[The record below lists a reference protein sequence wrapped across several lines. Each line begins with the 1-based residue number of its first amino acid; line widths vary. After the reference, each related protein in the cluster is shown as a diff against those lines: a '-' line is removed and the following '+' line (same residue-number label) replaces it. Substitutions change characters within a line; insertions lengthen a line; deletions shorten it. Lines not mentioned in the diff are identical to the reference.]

1 MVVKYSIE
9 TLVLVA
15 VWKQPFVFQGY
26 FKILD
31 KNTQQGQVLFFRC
44 EYNEPYL
51 IKTIEDEFSPDGY
64 HFTELYNE
72 ANTIQ
77 LRTLETQSVEAIYV
91 LKYALHT
98 TLSLMIKNQKQHF
111 LSIDEVAM
119 NVIIEKLRPTF
130 SQNSLGTH
138 ESDIGFAVSMD
149 FNPSE
154 STGQNALIALLGKN
168 FHHSALH

>member
-1 MVVKYSIE
+1 MTMHIIE

-26 FKILD
+26 FEILD

-44 EYNEPYL
+44 EYASSYP
-51 IKTIEDEFSPDGY
+51 IKTIENEFLPDGY

-77 LRTLETQSVEAIYV
+77 LHTLETQSAEAIYI

-98 TLSLMIKNQKQHF
+98 TLSLMLKNQKQHF

-119 NVIIEKLRPTF
+119 NVIIEKLRPMF
-130 SQNSLGTH
+130 SQDSLGTH
-138 ESDIGFAVSMD
+138 EPDIGFAVSMD

-154 STGQNALIALLGKN
+154 PTGQTAILSLLGKN
-168 FHHSALH
+168 AVQSGLH